1 MAIMNMK
8 KDITWSNGNNL
19 NLRKK
24 TSIIISHLIWTS
36 QVGSI
41 IISYWL
47 SFIKRRWFS
56 ISYKYINCLLYLYSC
71 IPSKYFTTNFWTL
84 YGKCPKA
91 EFFLVRT
98 FPYSD
103 WIYEA
108 NLRIHSEYEKIRAK
122 KNVFEHFSRSW
133 TFTTVFYFNLLFW
146 FTKTLS
152 LSLWF
157 YSTA

>member
-8 KDITWSNGNNL
+8 KDITWYNGNNL

-56 ISYKYINCLLYLYSC
+56 ISYRLFAIFVQLHSFQIFYHQFLDPVWKM
-71 IPSKYFTTNFWTL
+71 SKSRVFSGPYFPVFGLNL
-84 YGKCPKA
+84 RSKS
-91 EFFLVRT
+91 
-98 FPYSD
+98 PYSF
-103 WIYEA
+103 
-108 NLRIHSEYEKIRAK
+108 RIRKNTGQK
-122 KNVFEHFSRSW
+122 KCVW
-133 TFTTVFYFNLLFW
+133 ALLTQLDFYDGIPLQSSILIH
-146 FTKTLS
+146 
-152 LSLWF
+152 
-157 YSTA
+157 